1 MVDLSDSKEA
11 ELCAEFLL
19 IVFLGPPAIPLT
31 IPYPTDIIHP
41 VLTKET
47 RYKDKSLRG

>member
-19 IVFLGPPAIPLT
+19 IV
-31 IPYPTDIIHP
+31 
-41 VLTKET
+41 
-47 RYKDKSLRG
+47 S